1 MHTSPLAAATAFA
14 LLLPTASTH
23 ANDGVYLSSG
33 GIFRPVPETKVRLQ
47 REDLSF
53 TCRDKEARVDVRFEF
68 FNPEPVTRT
77 LAVGFQA
84 PTSSDAGPEDHIA
97 NTIRDFRVMQD
108 GRLLPYRL
116 MAATCEDCPLQ
127 DTAQLRF
134 SFDQEG
140 VFVHLFELT
149 FAPGVNVVQHSYV
162 FPASHGVWDEQHYSY
177 ILRTGSKWAGGRI
190 GELSV
195 EIDMGPDTNFL
206 VDDVFGPT
214 ATASIIGTGRVY
226 RTTSYGEQALAAR
239 VLSGRLRIAVRDL
252 EPQENIYFGIES
264 SRCHTGYHGAEGVM
278 PDHWAQALCDRTL
291 QLGEGPDKVMW
302 TRRELRLLRNA
313 VYAQHGL
320 AFRDAELLAFFE
332 GFPWYLPDPNLTLQR
347 ITLSPEDERFIND
360 VQALERTIAR

>member
-14 LLLPTASTH
+14 LFLPTASTH

-33 GIFRPVPETKVRLQ
+33 GIFRPVLETKVRLQ

-84 PTSSDAGPEDHIA
+84 PTSSDAGPEDRIA

-116 MAATCEDCPLQ
+116 MAATCEDCPL
-127 DTAQLRF
+127 
-134 SFDQEG
+134 
-140 VFVHLFELT
+140 
-149 FAPGVNVVQHSYV
+149 QHSYV

-206 VDDVFGPT
+206 VDDIFGPA

-252 EPQENIYFGIES
+252 EPQENLYFGIES

-291 QLGEGPDKVMW
+291 QLGEGPDTVMW

-320 AFRDAELLAFFE
+320 AFRDPELLAFFE
-332 GFPWYLPDPNLTLQR
+332 GFPWYVPDPNLTLQR

-360 VQALERTIAR
+360 VQVLERTIAR